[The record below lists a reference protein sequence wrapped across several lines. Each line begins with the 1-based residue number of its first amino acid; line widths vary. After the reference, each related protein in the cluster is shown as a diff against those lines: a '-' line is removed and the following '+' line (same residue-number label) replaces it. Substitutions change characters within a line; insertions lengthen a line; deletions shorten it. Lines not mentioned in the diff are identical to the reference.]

1 MKKITVRSDKSLMV
15 SINNEEVSLLEKFKH
30 CKKYHFKESEGAPT
44 RLITPVVLQGLSLN
58 VTQTG

>member
-44 RLITPVVLQGLSLN
+44 RLITPVVLQVCL
-58 VTQTG
+58 